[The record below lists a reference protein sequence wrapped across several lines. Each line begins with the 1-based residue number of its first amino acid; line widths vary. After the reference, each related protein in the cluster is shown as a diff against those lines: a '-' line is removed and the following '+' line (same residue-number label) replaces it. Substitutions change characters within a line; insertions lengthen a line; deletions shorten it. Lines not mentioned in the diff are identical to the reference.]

1 MPQGYIWGVKVAL
14 FILQYCMEK
23 SSQPHTLVN
32 LPPGLEPPGM
42 QWKGYWIGPR
52 IDLNDGQN
60 RRICCLG
67 IRC

>member
-42 QWKGYWIGPR
+42 QWK
-52 IDLNDGQN
+52 
-60 RRICCLG
+60 
-67 IRC
+67 